1 MHKNSFLNGQR
12 CRVHI
17 GSAKIENLSKGWK
30 VMARRIFL
38 YRHSAKAELLY
49 FVYLFCYKS
58 DNRRQKS
65 AERLPSSFIFFISSK
80 STYSSDCL
88 HPHKLHIVL
97 LLQTVTF
104 SAQKRAVLSK
114 TYRSQCKTDRQKGSF
129 ACVQRD
135 PACLWLL
142 WSPTL
147 LRLGGVSQNQQLAQ
161 LLHAPC
167 WRTAS
172 YEVLLH
178 KSLWWCWWL
187 GADQML

>member
-1 MHKNSFLNGQR
+1 MDKGAAST
-12 CRVHI
+12 
-17 GSAKIENLSKGWK
+17 SARPRLK
-30 VMARRIFL
+30 IFL
-38 YRHSAKAELLY
+38 KAGRSWHVEFSYTDILLRLNCFILYICFVTKVTIEGKILPNVFPPHSYFLFHQSQHIPATVCIHTSCTLFSCFKPSLFLLRNEL
-49 FVYLFCYKS
+49 FW
-58 DNRRQKS
+58 
-65 AERLPSSFIFFISSK
+65 A
-80 STYSSDCL
+80 
-88 HPHKLHIVL
+88 
-97 LLQTVTF
+97 
-104 SAQKRAVLSK
+104 K
-114 TYRSQCKTDRQKGSF
+114 TYGSQCKTDRQKGSF

-135 PACLWLL
+135 PACLWVL

-187 GADQML
+187 GADQMLWDGGLR